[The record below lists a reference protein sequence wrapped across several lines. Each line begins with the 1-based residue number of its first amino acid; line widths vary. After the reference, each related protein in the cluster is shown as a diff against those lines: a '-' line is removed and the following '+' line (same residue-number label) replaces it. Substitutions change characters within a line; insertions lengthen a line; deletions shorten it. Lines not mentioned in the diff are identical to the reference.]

1 MAHDV
6 FISHSSQDKTI
17 ADAVCAALENETVRT
32 WIAPRDVQPG
42 RSFAGEI
49 TRAIQHSK
57 VMVLI
62 FSKHSNASEQVLRE
76 VQLAANSRLHIVQF
90 RIEEVMPNDDLEYYL
105 SAPHWLDALSP
116 PLERHLDRLQASVK
130 ALLRLSVEEAPQQ
143 ITKPDAPFPTP
154 AASEEKTA
162 PVVGVE
168 SAAPPPPVLPAPPQP
183 TISPVATIRET
194 QTKQSPVKAKHVGW
208 GWVAAGAI
216 ALLFVIAIVYPHAA
230 RNPSP
235 QTARTTPTP
244 ALVQTASPARTTTP
258 APSDSS
264 TPSPSV
270 SISSVGD
277 LWVKTIPAGAWVTAD
292 DAMMETSP
300 ATFSGL
306 PAGRHHLRIVLN
318 GFETQEKDV
327 EVMGGQVAMPEAII
341 LVPKPV
347 KTDQFDGVWVMR
359 PGKKSDW
366 SSTLTINGTTA
377 SMTLEWSQDLPRKS
391 SGWEHFPA
399 PYDKS
404 TLFYQ
409 WSAEA
414 TSVQVTSPTTID
426 FLWSEWKFTWEP
438 HGLPYA
444 ILMRNYHR
452 PSRMP
457 ERSFDLVIPPPKD
470 WGFVLKGSDL
480 VSGEYIYHRRR

>member
-17 ADAVCAALENETVRT
+17 ADAACAALEKEAVRT

-90 RIEEVMPNDDLEYYL
+90 RIEDIVPNDDLEYYL
-105 SAPHWLDALSP
+105 STPHWLDALSP

-130 ALLRLSVEEAPQQ
+130 ALLRLSAEEGPPQ
-143 ITKPDAPFPTP
+143 ITKPAAPFPTP
-154 AASEEKTA
+154 VASEEKTA
-162 PVVGVE
+162 PGE
-168 SAAPPPPVLPAPPQP
+168 SAAPPPPVRPVQPQP
-183 TISPVATIRET
+183 AISPVATIPAM
-194 QTKQSPVKAKHVGW
+194 QTKQSPVNAKHAGLI
-208 GWVAAGAI
+208 AAGAI
-216 ALLFVIAIVYPHAA
+216 VLLFVIAVLYQHAA
-230 RNPSP
+230 RNPSR
-235 QTARTTPTP
+235 QSATTTSTP
-244 ALVQTASPARTTTP
+244 ALVQITP
-258 APSDSS
+258 GPSASS
-264 TPSPSV
+264 TPYSPSG
-270 SISSVGD
+270 STSSVGD
-277 LWVKTIPAGAWVTAD
+277 LWVKTIPAGAAVTAD
-292 DAMMETSP
+292 DAMTTVTP

-306 PAGRHHLRIVLN
+306 RAGRHHLRIALT
-318 GFETQEKDV
+318 GFETEEKDV
-327 EVMGGQVAMPEAII
+327 EVKGGQVAMPEAIM
-341 LVPKPV
+341 LVAKPVPV
-347 KTDQFDGVWVMR
+347 KTEQFDGVWVAR
-359 PGKKSDW
+359 PTKKSDW
-366 SSTLTINGTTA
+366 GSTLTINGKTA
-377 SMTLEWSQDLPRKS
+377 SITLEWSQDLPRKS

-414 TSVQVTSPTTID
+414 TSVEVTSPTTID
-426 FLWSEWKFTWEP
+426 FLWSEWKFSWEP

-444 ILMRNYHR
+444 ILMRSYHQ
-452 PSRMP
+452 PSQIP
-457 ERSFDLVIPPPKD
+457 ERYFDNVIPPSKD
-470 WGFVLKGSDL
+470 WGFVLKGTDL
-480 VSGEYIYHRRR
+480 VSGEYIYHRIR

>member
-17 ADAVCAALENETVRT
+17 ADAVCAALEAEAVRT

-62 FSKHSNASEQVLRE
+62 FSKHSNASPQVLRE

-90 RIEEVMPNDDLEYYL
+90 RIEEVVLNDDLEYYL
-105 SAPHWLDALSP
+105 STPHWLDALSL

-130 ALLRLSVEEAPQQ
+130 ALLRLSAEEAPPQ
-143 ITKPDAPFPTP
+143 ITEPPFSSP

-162 PVVGVE
+162 PVE
-168 SAAPPPPVLPAPPQP
+168 SAMPPPPVIPASPQP
-183 TISPVATIRET
+183 TISSVATIPAR
-194 QTKQSPVKAKHVGW
+194 QTKRSSVKAKRW
-208 GWVAAGAI
+208 GWIAAGATI
-216 ALLFVIAIVYPHAA
+216 LLFVIGLLYPHLA
-230 RNPSP
+230 RNPQSQSVTTTSTP
-235 QTARTTPTP
+235 PPEIIATTP
-244 ALVQTASPARTTTP
+244 L
-258 APSDSS
+258 PSASS
-264 TPSPSV
+264 TPSRTA
-270 SISSVGD
+270 SISTVGD
-277 LWVKTIPAGAWVTAD
+277 LWVKTIPSGAWVTAD
-292 DAMMETSP
+292 DAMMKTSP

-306 PAGRHHLRIVLN
+306 QAGRHHLRIVLA
-318 GFETQEKDV
+318 GYQGQEIDV
-327 EVMGGQVAMPEAII
+327 EVKGGEVAMPDAII
-341 LVPKPV
+341 LEAVPV
-347 KTDQFDGVWVMR
+347 KTEQFDGAWVAR
-359 PGKKSDW
+359 PSKKSDW
-366 SSTLTINGTTA
+366 SSTLTINGKTA
-377 SMTLEWSQDLPRKS
+377 SITVEFSEDLPRKS

-404 TLFYQ
+404 PTLFYQ

-444 ILMRNYHR
+444 ILTRSYRR
-452 PSRMP
+452 PSRTP
-457 ERSFDLVIPPPKD
+457 ERYFDIVVPPPKD
-470 WGFVLKGSDL
+470 WGFVLKGNDL
-480 VSGEYIYHRRR
+480 VTGDWIYHRRR